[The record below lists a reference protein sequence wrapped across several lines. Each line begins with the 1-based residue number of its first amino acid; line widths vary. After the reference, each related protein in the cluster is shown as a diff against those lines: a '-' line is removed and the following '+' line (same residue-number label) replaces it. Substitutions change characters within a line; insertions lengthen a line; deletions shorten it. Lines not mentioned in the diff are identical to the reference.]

1 MLEVSQVLKCKQL
14 HAKGASIR
22 AIAKELSISR
32 NTVRR
37 YIRGERQPGEYRV
50 TGRRRQPVRDKL
62 RGQVEAWLVSELEN
76 GVPRKQRLTA
86 ARIHRLLVEQGESV
100 SPVTVRR
107 LVSEV
112 KLSMRDPLAHAYL
125 PLGYDAGRDAQVDFF
140 EGVVRDASGE
150 HSKVFILLVRACYST
165 RTFAYA
171 APNQT
176 REALLEGLMRAFEHF
191 GGVFHRLWFDNLT
204 AAVRK
209 VLKGRDRV
217 QQRGFLSFAAHYG
230 FEAVF
235 CAPGAGWEKGG
246 VEGEVK
252 YARHEILSPM
262 PVVASRLEVQALCDA
277 FMERELRRK
286 PASRE
291 QTIGELW
298 CHEVGELMAL
308 PVGRFDASRVR
319 STKVT
324 KRSWVC
330 SGTNAYSVPVAWVG
344 HEVLLKLDA
353 ESVQIIGPKGEVVS
367 HVRCH
372 GRHQM
377 RLELWHYL
385 PLLQRKA
392 RGLDQAIPMR
402 KWLSEQSPCWAE
414 LLRRLRGSEGEAD
427 GSRVF
432 VEILELCEV
441 HGVEGVQAA
450 VETALTHPE
459 VSLETVR
466 YQLRERR
473 AALCDAP
480 EPVVFDGPRIEQ
492 GSVSAYASL
501 VEERGMEVCGV

>member
-1 MLEVSQVLKCKQL
+1 MLEMSQVLKCKQL
-14 HAKGASIR
+14 YVQGASMR

-37 YIRGERQPGEYRV
+37 YVKGKRQPGEYRMTV
-50 TGRRRQPVRDKL
+50 RRRQPVRDVI
-62 RGQVEAWLVSELEN
+62 RTQVEALLLAEREN

-86 ARIHRLLVEQGESV
+86 ARIHRLLLEQGETV

-112 KLSMRDPLAHAYL
+112 KLSQRDPLSYAYL
-125 PLGYDAGRDAQVDFF
+125 PLGYDAGRDGQVDFF
-140 EGVVRDASGE
+140 EGVVSDASGE
-150 HSKVFILLVRACYST
+150 QSKIFILLVRACYST

-191 GGVFHRLWFDNLT
+191 GGVFQRLWFDNLT

-209 VLKGRDRV
+209 VLKGRERE
-217 QQRGFLSFAAHYG
+217 QQRGFASFAAHYG

-262 PVVASRLEVQALCDA
+262 PVVSSRLEVQALCDA

-286 PASRE
+286 PAGRE

-298 CHEVGELMAL
+298 LPEVGELLSL
-308 PVGRFDASRVR
+308 PAGRFDASRVAA
-319 STKVT
+319 TKVT

-330 SGTNAYSVPVAWVG
+330 SGTNAYSVPVGWVG
-344 HEVLLKLDA
+344 HQVLLKLDA
-353 ESVQIIGPKGEVVS
+353 ESVRIIGPKGEIVS

-385 PLLQRKA
+385 PLLRRKA

-402 KWLSEQSPCWAE
+402 KWLSEQSPCWGE
-414 LLRRLRGSEGEAD
+414 LLRRLRDSEGEAG
-427 GSRVF
+427 GSRAF
-432 VEILELCEV
+432 VDVLEMCEL
-441 HGVEGVQAA
+441 HGVVSVQRA
-450 VETALTHPE
+450 VEAALTHPA
-459 VSLETVR
+459 VSRETVR
-466 YQLRERR
+466 YQLREHR
-473 AALCDAP
+473 AAACDPP
-480 EPVVFDGPRIEQ
+480 ESVTFAGPRIEQ
-492 GSVSAYASL
+492 GSASAYASL
-501 VEERGMEVCGV
+501 MAARGVEVCGV